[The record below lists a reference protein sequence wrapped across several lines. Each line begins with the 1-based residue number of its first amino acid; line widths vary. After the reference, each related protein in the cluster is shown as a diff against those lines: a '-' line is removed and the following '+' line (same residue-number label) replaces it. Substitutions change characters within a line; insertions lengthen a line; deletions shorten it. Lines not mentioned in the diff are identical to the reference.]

1 MRLICHRGLEQYL
14 DEWLGAD
21 VGFPTLKA
29 NVNVGEIQTG
39 MVNAFHEKKCCYIK
53 YENSTFYGRN
63 GFWYLEN
70 ANRFHF
76 TEKINILFF

>member
-29 NVNVGEIQTG
+29 NVNVGEI
-39 MVNAFHEKKCCYIK
+39 
-53 YENSTFYGRN
+53 
-63 GFWYLEN
+63 
-70 ANRFHF
+70 
-76 TEKINILFF
+76 